1 MNLLYTILH
10 NLAYSVCILAVI
22 IACFFLLGYK
32 KSDKMMRKLAIYFL
46 VSCMVECGSTVVGTA
61 YHQNNLYF
69 FHFFAAFEI
78 FILAHFFFDF
88 YEKLL
93 VKIQRNWFVYLL
105 LILVVGN
112 SIFLQPI
119 DTFNSYALTLVSV
132 AIIGMSMYSFY
143 LMLDKDN
150 FFPYQKELKWLIIS
164 FFLLHCSTLMILL
177 FSNKILEFSQDVQII
192 IWITRSTLILI
203 IKLVQCY
210 QSYKIYL
217 KIKELGG
224 VKTPDS
230 LTTLYE

>member
-1 MNLLYTILH
+1 MDLLYTILY
-10 NLAYSVCILAVI
+10 NLAYSVCIIAII
-22 IACFFLLGYK
+22 IACFYLFIYK

-93 VKIQRNWFVYLL
+93 VKTQRNWFVYPLL
-105 LILVVGN
+105 ALVVGN

-132 AIIGMSMYSFY
+132 AVIGMCIYSFY
-143 LMLDKDN
+143 LMLENDN
-150 FFPYQKELKWLIIS
+150 SFPFQQEIKWLIVS
-164 FFLLHCSTLMILL
+164 FFLLHCSSSIVLL
-177 FSNKILEFSQDVQII
+177 FSNKVLDFSQDVQMM
-192 IWITRSTLILI
+192 IWITRSTLILS

-224 VKTPDS
+224 VKTLDS
-230 LTTLYE
+230 LTTLHD